1 MLVKLLGTS
10 EVFTDAVLKGISD
23 TFMTECEAKQEFPWR
38 YYYVKY
44 SVFRPG
50 SYGKLTNENAKE
62 KPYMFSVMQTRTQW
76 SSNTYMPF
84 LKAADR
90 SHLSREDFGQ
100 RLVYGNEHI
109 ICDNSAYIVRNN
121 EDNSVVD
128 TIKIA
133 QNENGIDI
141 EDRIVKLT
149 DYLVERYSIDTV
161 WISPSF

>member
-1 MLVKLLGTS
+1 
-10 EVFTDAVLKGISD
+10 
-23 TFMTECEAKQEFPWR
+23 
-38 YYYVKY
+38 
-44 SVFRPG
+44 
-50 SYGKLTNENAKE
+50 
-62 KPYMFSVMQTRTQW
+62 
-76 SSNTYMPF
+76 MPF